1 MVVGRRRLQNADP
14 RSPGRYVRAA
24 HRGRADRG
32 LDDCQI
38 CRDGR
43 SRRQARG
50 DAARVRDRRFRS
62 ERAGLT
68 MARIRSIKP
77 EFWSSGQVLE
87 CSPIARLLFLG
98 MLNFADDEG
107 RLPFSAKSI
116 KAQIFPADPFS
127 FEDIEG
133 MLGELSTNDLVLTY
147 EVDGKQY
154 LQITGWKKHQRIDKP
169 QPAKYP
175 PPPEHSSS
183 VRRTLPPDRIGEDR
197 KGKKDAAPNGA
208 H

>member
-1 MVVGRRRLQNADP
+1 
-14 RSPGRYVRAA
+14 
-24 HRGRADRG
+24 
-32 LDDCQI
+32 
-38 CRDGR
+38 
-43 SRRQARG
+43 
-50 DAARVRDRRFRS
+50 
-62 ERAGLT
+62 

-133 MLGELSTNDLVLTY
+133 MIAESKIAGNHRAARNINVAADGRLPSQKRFQLPRHFRHGNLV
-147 EVDGKQY
+147 D
-154 LQITGWKKHQRIDKP
+154 TGTKAI
-169 QPAKYP
+169 A
-175 PPPEHSSS
+175 
-183 VRRTLPPDRIGEDR
+183 
-197 KGKKDAAPNGA
+197 N
-208 H
+208 